1 MASVRKRSWC
11 TSKGEPREAWVVAYT
26 HKGKQRLKTFQ
37 SKRDAIAWR
46 AEMQVE
52 VKRGTHTPASTSPT
66 VAEAGNSWVEQA
78 AVDGLE
84 RATVALYRQRLTH
97 HIVPYLGSVKLAAL
111 TPADITDY
119 RNAMIRDGR
128 SANLAAKVV
137 GSLGSILAH
146 AMEDG
151 RVSRNVV
158 HERSKRRARR
168 VEQRHDARLEV
179 GVDIPTKDE
188 LQAILAAAEA
198 TPWRPLIVTAL
209 FTGLRSSELRGLRWS
224 DVDLGKGT
232 LTVRQRAD
240 RYQEIGSP
248 KSRTS
253 QRTIPLAPMV
263 VNALREWKLACPFS
277 TLDLVFPTPDGH
289 VQQHSSQ
296 HRGLGSV
303 LVSAGIGED
312 PRAPKYGMHS
322 LRHACASLWIEQGF
336 GPKRVQALMGHS
348 SITMTFDRYGHL
360 FPNEADDAEAMRQ
373 VQARLVGSPTVQ
385 H

>member
-1 MASVRKRSWC
+1 M
-11 TSKGEPREAWVVAYT
+11 VAYT

-37 SKRDAIAWR
+37 SKREAIAWR

-52 VKRGTHTPASTSPT
+52 VKRGTHTPATTSPT
-66 VAEAGNSWVEQA
+66 VAEAGAAWVEQA

-84 RATVALYRQRLTH
+84 RATVALYRQHLTH

-111 TPADITDY
+111 TPADITEY

-128 SANLAAKVV
+128 SPGLAAKAVQF
-137 GSLGSILAH
+137 LGAILAH

-188 LQAILAAAEA
+188 LQAILSAAEG
-198 TPWRPLIVTAL
+198 TRWRPLITTAL
-209 FTGLRSSELRGLRWS
+209 FTGLRSSELRGLRWA
-224 DVDLGKGT
+224 DVDLAKGT

-253 QRTIPLAPMV
+253 QRTIPIAGMV
-263 VNALREWKLACPFS
+263 LNALREWKLACPFS
-277 TLDLVFPTPDGH
+277 PLDLVFPTPDGH
-289 VQQHSSQ
+289 VQLHSRQ
-296 HRGLGSV
+296 HRGFGAV
-303 LVSAGIGED
+303 QVAAGICD
-312 PRAPKYGMHS
+312 HPRAPKYSMHS
-322 LRHACASLWIEQGF
+322 LRHACASLWIEHGF
-336 GPKRVQALMGHS
+336 SPKRVQALMGHS
-348 SITMTFDRYGHL
+348 TIAMTFDRYGHL
-360 FPNEADDAEAMRQ
+360 WPNEADDAEQMRQ
-373 VQARLVGSPTVQ
+373 VQARLVGNPA